1 MKCFHVSKVTTKG
14 QIVISKT
21 LRETHGMGP
30 GTKVMLVAGKD
41 EIRIL
46 ALNRAYLER
55 FAGLLGREG
64 NALNELLRSRRDGE
78 RHVWMYRTR

>member
-14 QIVISKT
+14 QIVISKA
-21 LRETHGMGP
+21 LRETHGMRP
-30 GTKVMLVAGKD
+30 GTKVMLVAGKN
-41 EIRIL
+41 EIRVL

-55 FAGLLGREG
+55 FAGLLDRDGI
-64 NALNELLRSRRDGE
+64 ALNELLRSRRDSE